1 MTNAD
6 EEEVKY
12 PKLRLLQGG
21 KGPPITGDN
30 WLKDL
35 KKGAVFTCKPK
46 GSGVLMLY
54 IIAFKH
60 TKSMILVDGLNNG
73 PRIAVDPVEFCRLHS
88 FFELIE
94 EGGELPVGEQNDG
107 SEVRPSGVAD
117 NEDAPR
123 GQPEY
128 EST

>member
-1 MTNAD
+1 MTNTD

-12 PKLRLLQGG
+12 PRLRLLQGG
-21 KGPPITGDN
+21 KGPPTTGEN

-46 GSGVLMLY
+46 GSGILMLY

-94 EGGELPVGEQNDG
+94 EGGELPVGDKNDG
-107 SEVRPSGVAD
+107 GTVRSGGVVD
-117 NEDAPR
+117 NENAPR
-123 GQPEY
+123 GQPEH

>member
-94 EGGELPVGEQNDG
+94 EGGERHVGDNNDSG
-107 SEVRPSGVAD
+107 EVRPSGVAD

-123 GQPEY
+123 RQPEHDA
-128 EST
+128 T

>member
-1 MTNAD
+1 MTN
-6 EEEVKY
+6 EEVAY

-21 KGPPITGDN
+21 KGPPLTGDN

-46 GSGVLMLY
+46 GSGILLLY

-73 PRIAVDPVEFCRLHS
+73 PRIAIDPEEFCRLHS
-88 FFELIE
+88 WFETIE
-94 EGGELPVGEQNDG
+94 EGGEQPPKEIEHDG
-107 SEVRPSGVAD
+107 SEVRSGGVD
-117 NEDAPR
+117 HDEDAPR
-123 GQPEY
+123 GQPADDGA
-128 EST
+128 